1 MPVDCQMCCSLSLSP
16 TKYLSLSLSLP
27 YSPPLCLYVS
37 VQKKDFPLD
46 AVKCTNQMEEA
57 YKENMVEKM
66 FCFFLVIFQVFFFIF
81 TDLQI

>member
-37 VQKKDFPLD
+37 VQKKDFPLT
-46 AVKCTNQMEEA
+46 AVKCTNRMEEA

-66 FCFFLVIFQVFFFIF
+66 LFYFSSYFFYLHRF
-81 TDLQI
+81 TDLNVI

>member
-37 VQKKDFPLD
+37 VQKKDFSPD

-66 FCFFLVIFQVFFFIF
+66 FGFF
-81 TDLQI
+81 